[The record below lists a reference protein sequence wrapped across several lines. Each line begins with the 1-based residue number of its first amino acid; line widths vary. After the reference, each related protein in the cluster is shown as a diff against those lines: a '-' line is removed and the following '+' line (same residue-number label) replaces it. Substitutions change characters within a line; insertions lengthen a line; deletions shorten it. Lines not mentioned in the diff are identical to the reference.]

1 MPPLSDTLY
10 HSPAKR
16 ASPGGARCHRN
27 GLPRPLS
34 ADLTD
39 TEKRIILMDMKQG
52 KLKWYGSFLVFWLF
66 FAGRGLDAEEFT
78 YKHQAGDKYRSIS
91 TVQEDVYV
99 DRRLSH
105 RAEILNRIA
114 VEVVAVTGTSGR
126 HRAVF
131 QTSERAVGVARNTG
145 GRSFQW
151 AREYD
156 SEFDRDALG
165 YITIDQKYYMPVVRN
180 VPVFPGRDL
189 KPGEK
194 WTTEGHEMHD
204 FRDSFGIPDPYR
216 IPFTAQYTFL
226 GNRMWKGTLYPAFSV
241 SYRIFTE
248 PPAAAGNIWPS
259 RISGA
264 SDQTVYWDRE
274 MGQAKAY
281 EESFRMVF
289 TLSDGRTVEYRGKA
303 SAEILESTLM
313 DKEKIIEEITSD
325 IQRLGIENASV
336 QAVDEGVTIS
346 LENIQ
351 FEADTARM
359 LPGERDK
366 LDKIAEILRHYPDRD
381 ILVGGHTALAGSEA
395 DRLAL
400 SRERAA
406 VVAEYLIGKKV
417 RTLDRIVVRGYGAER
432 PIADNR
438 TEEGMRK
445 NRRVEITLL
454 EN

>member
-1 MPPLSDTLY
+1 MS
-10 HSPAKR
+10 
-16 ASPGGARCHRN
+16 
-27 GLPRPLS
+27 
-34 ADLTD
+34 
-39 TEKRIILMDMKQG
+39 MKNNIRKAQAFFS
-52 KLKWYGSFLVFWLF
+52 LFCLF
-66 FAGRGLDAEEFT
+66 FTGKGLAAEEFI
-78 YKHQAGDKYRSIS
+78 YKHQVGDRYRSLS
-91 TVQEDVYV
+91 TVQEDVYI

-114 VEVVAVTGTSGR
+114 VEVVEVNGTAGR

-131 QTSERAVGVARNTG
+131 QTSERATGMARNTG
-145 GRSFQW
+145 GQSFQW

-194 WTTEGHEMHD
+194 WTAEGHEMHD
-204 FRDSFGIPDPYR
+204 FRDSFGIADPYR

-226 GNRMWKGTLYPAFSV
+226 GDRQWKDKKYPAFSV

-248 PPAAAGNIWPS
+248 PPAAAGKIWPA
-259 RISGA
+259 RIIGA
-264 SDQTVYWDRE
+264 SDQIVYWDRE
-274 MGQAKAY
+274 LGQAKAY
-281 EESFRMVF
+281 EENFRMVF

-303 SAEILESTLM
+303 SAEVLEASLM
-313 DKEKIIEEITSD
+313 DKEKIIEEITED
-325 IQRLGIENASV
+325 IKRLGIEDASV
-336 QAVDEGVTIS
+336 RAVSEGVTIS

-359 LPGERDK
+359 LAGEREK
-366 LDKIAEILRHYPDRD
+366 LDKIAEILLHYQDRD
-381 ILVGGHTALAGSEA
+381 ILVGGHTALAGTEEG
-395 DRLAL
+395 RLAL

-406 VVAEYLIGKKV
+406 VVADYLIGKKV
-417 RTLDRIVVRGYGAER
+417 RTPDRVVVRGYGAER
-432 PIADNR
+432 PIDDNR